1 MTEQID
7 ISHYTESELDIVNNL
22 INGRNDTNINSAKK
36 YFDKALAQS
45 KEIFKTSKIGHSLY
59 LESLSELADIEYDIQ
74 KRASLW
80 GKLFKKILDFLNQYP
95 DNEETVLH
103 CADIIIAYIQEPFV
117 GKDFQLLK
125 NGLGILKGKVDTLIA
140 KKGINNSPELLIK
153 KSAILRN
160 FSKYQT
166 TSESQKL
173 MIEQALRCVEKAIY
187 ISSDTWY
194 SYLELGNCHW
204 RYSDFE
210 KNIQLF
216 NERIALA
223 ENAYMQ
229 SQDLKYTIHNT
240 LALCRLYKE
249 TFQTAP
255 FLYAFKTYER
265 IEYNR
270 RRFLQNS
277 YYLAE
282 TAIRMFYTKFPQEIL
297 SDYLSK
303 SDVLLNEAIQAG
315 YNDARIITDLAFI
328 KGAKGEVSV
337 GEHILK
343 TLKTSSSS
351 TFDWNVIVEDI
362 KQIKNSD
369 DLFSKGFV
377 LGIDDA
383 STWNKLG
390 TFAVTFLDD
399 NDLALRMY
407 KAALHFNPSNPIVL
421 TNLSRTLLKN
431 TIDETTLEDAEYY
444 ISKAASAST
453 FRFQW
458 WRQVRAEVEAAKKC
472 FAKSQPEKSIK
483 YSYNLTKV
491 ADLYKFY
498 LSLKDMDNAQERG
511 FEFEKLIT
519 TYFQISLGNSTGSH
533 RIKSTTIEQI
543 DAAFHFEKDYY
554 RVEAKW
560 TKNKTDHT
568 DISDFYF
575 KLQTAGVTGLFIS
588 INGFTDGAIERARK
602 LKKEVKVLLMDGSE
616 IEATLRGSPTFD
628 EAIRLKQLYFYLED
642 NPYYQITPSEQKV

>member
-1 MTEQID
+1 MREQTD
-7 ISHYTESELDIVNNL
+7 ISQYSESELDIVNNL

-36 YFDKALAQS
+36 HFDKALAQS
-45 KEIFKTSKIGHSLY
+45 KGIFKTSKIGHSLY

-74 KRASLW
+74 KRAFLW
-80 GKLFKKILDFLNQYP
+80 DKLFKKLLDFLNQFSN
-95 DNEETVLH
+95 NEEIVLH
-103 CADIIIAYIQEPFV
+103 CADIIIAYVQEPFI
-117 GKDFQLLK
+117 GKDFHLLK
-125 NGLGILKGKVDTLIA
+125 SALGILKGKVDSLID
-140 KKGINNSPELLIK
+140 KRGISSSSELLVK
-153 KSAILRN
+153 KAAILRN

-166 TSESQKL
+166 TSEAQKL
-173 MIEQALRCVEKAIY
+173 MVQQALRCVEKS
-187 ISSDTWY
+187 ISISPDPWY
-194 SYLELGNCHW
+194 SYLELGNCQW

-210 KNIQLF
+210 KRIQGF
-216 NERIALA
+216 NERISLA
-223 ENAYMQ
+223 ENAYLQ

-255 FLYAFKTYER
+255 FLSAFKTYER
-265 IEYNR
+265 IENNR

-282 TAIRMFYTKFPQEIL
+282 TVIRMFYAKFPPEIL

-303 SDVLLNEAIQAG
+303 SDALLNEAISSG

-343 TLKTSSSS
+343 TLKTSSTA
-351 TFDWNVIVEDI
+351 TFDWNIIIEDI
-362 KQIKNSD
+362 KLIKDSN

-390 TFAVTFLDD
+390 TFAITFLDD
-399 NDLALRMY
+399 IDLALKMY
-407 KAALHFNPSNPIVL
+407 EAALHFNPANPIAL
-421 TNLSRTLLKN
+421 TNLSRTLLK
-431 TIDETTLEDAEYY
+431 TSLDDSTLEDAEYY

-458 WRQVRAEVEAAKKC
+458 WRQVKADVEAARNSFTKT
-472 FAKSQPEKSIK
+472 QPVNATKHNF
-483 YSYNLTKV
+483 NLSKI

-498 LSLKDMDNAQERG
+498 LSLKEMNNAQERG
-511 FEFEKLIT
+511 YEFEKLIAN
-519 TYFQISLGNSTGSH
+519 YFQISLGNSISSH

-560 TKNKTDHT
+560 TKDKTDHT
-568 DISDFYF
+568 DIADFYF
-575 KLQTAGVTGLFIS
+575 KLQTIGVTGLFIS
-588 INGFTDGAIERARK
+588 INGFTDTAVERARK
-602 LKKEVKVLLMDGSE
+602 LKTEVKVLLMDGDE

-642 NPYYQITPSEQKV
+642 NPYYKITPSEQKV